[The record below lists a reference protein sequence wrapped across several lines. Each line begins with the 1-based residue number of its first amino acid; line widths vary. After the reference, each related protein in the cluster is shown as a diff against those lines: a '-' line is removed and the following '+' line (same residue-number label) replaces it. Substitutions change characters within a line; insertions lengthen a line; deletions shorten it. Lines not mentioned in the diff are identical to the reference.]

1 MRRLIAGA
9 AACSLLVAGAAPAA
23 ARGWHHHHHDD
34 VDAGDVV
41 AGVAIVG
48 GIAAIASAITQGNR
62 AKQDAAVEAC
72 AAEAENRTGA
82 RVAEIVHVGKSKGY
96 YTIEGRL
103 DGGGG
108 APAHGFSCTI
118 RNGSIYGFK
127 TDRDEADN
135 EPPQPPSVAATSPS

>member
-9 AACSLLVAGAAPAA
+9 AAFSLLAAAASPAA
-23 ARGWHHHHHDD
+23 ARGWRHHHHDD
-34 VDAGDVV
+34 GVNDVIGGALV
-41 AGVAIVG
+41 VG
-48 GIAAIASAITQGNR
+48 GIAAIVSAISQGNR
-62 AKQDAAVEAC
+62 QKQDAAVEGC
-72 AAEAENRTGA
+72 STEAESRTGGH
-82 RVAEIVHVGKSKGY
+82 VAEIVHVGKSKGY
-96 YTIEGRL
+96 YTVEGRL

-108 APAHGFSCTI
+108 APDHGFSCTI